1 MEVTVRRV
9 EQVLAIIVLTL
20 LAAGCIA
27 ILAPFTVAILWA
39 IIIALTTWPAYRR
52 VRNLVGGRRTLAATI
67 MILLL
72 VAGLVMPLVV
82 LATSLADDATAF
94 VRNVRAFFADG
105 VPAAPPWMYGL
116 PLIGD
121 RLAALWTDIAEG
133 TLTLG
138 QYIPKVI
145 QPVGSWLVKIG
156 AGVTQ
161 ALFDLTIGL
170 ITLFFIYRDGGTG
183 GRSLHDLAERI
194 GGDKSER
201 LLDIA
206 AKTMKGVVYGT
217 VGTAIA
223 QGILT
228 GIGLAVSGVPAATV
242 LGVIAGFAALFP
254 AGPVI
259 VWAPAAIWLL
269 TQGDVVWGVFLI
281 AWGSVAVGMSDNVL
295 KPMFIGQGID
305 LPFLLIMLGLIGGM
319 IAFGF
324 LGIFLG
330 PTLLAVG
337 YTLFSEWMSLRRAGR
352 SEDRPEEEGEA
363 STGDT

>member
-1 MEVTVRRV
+1 MDISVRRI

-27 ILAPFTVAILWA
+27 ILVPFTAAILWA
-39 IIIALTTWPAYRR
+39 VIIALTTWPAYRR
-52 VRNLVGGRRTLAATI
+52 LRDLLNGRRSLAATV
-67 MILLL
+67 MVLLL

-82 LATSLADDATAF
+82 LATSLADDATALL
-94 VRNVRAFFADG
+94 RNVREFFSEG
-105 VPAAPPWMYGL
+105 VPAAPSWMYGL

-121 RLAALWTDIAEG
+121 RLAHLWTDVAEG
-133 TLTLG
+133 TLSVG
-138 QYIPKVI
+138 QYVPKVI
-145 QPVGSWLVKIG
+145 QPVGSWLVRVG

-170 ITLFFIYRDGGTG
+170 ITLFFLYRDGGSG

-194 GGDKSER
+194 GGEKSER
-201 LLDIA
+201 LLDVA
-206 AKTMKGVVYGT
+206 ARTMKGVVYGT

-228 GIGLAVSGVPAATV
+228 AIGLAVSGVPAATV

-254 AGPVI
+254 AGPVV
-259 VWAPAAIWLL
+259 VWGPAAIWLL
-269 TQGDVVWGVFLI
+269 TQGDLLWGVFLI
-281 AWGSVAVGMSDNVL
+281 AWGSIAVGMSDNVL

-337 YTLFSEWMSLRRAGR
+337 YTLFSEWMSLRR
-352 SEDRPEEEGEA
+352 EDRAVAETAEA
-363 STGDT
+363 SDSSAGDA

>member
-1 MEVTVRRV
+1 MEITVQRV
-9 EQVLAIIVLTL
+9 EQLLAIIALVL

-27 ILAPFTVAILWA
+27 VLAPFTVAILWA
-39 IIIALTTWPAYRR
+39 VIIALTTWPAYRR
-52 VRNLVGGRRTLAATI
+52 VRSLVRGRRTLAATI

-72 VAGLVMPLVV
+72 VTALFMPMIV
-82 LATSLADDATAF
+82 LATSLADDAAAF
-94 VRNVRAFFADG
+94 IRNVREFFSDG
-105 VPAAPPWMYGL
+105 VPAAPAWMFGL

-121 RLAALWTDIAEG
+121 RLAALWSDFAAG
-133 TLTLG
+133 TLSLG
-138 QYIPKVI
+138 QYLPKYI
-145 QPVGSWLVKIG
+145 QSAGSGLVKIG

-170 ITLFFIYRDGGTG
+170 VTLFFIYQQGGAG
-183 GRSLHDLAERI
+183 GRDLSELAQRI

-201 LLDIA
+201 LLEVA
-206 AKTMKGVVYGT
+206 ATTMKGVVYGT

-228 GIGLAVSGVPAATV
+228 AIGLAVSGVPAATV

-254 AGPVI
+254 AGPVL
-259 VWAPAAIWLL
+259 VWGPAAIWLL
-269 TQGDVVWGVFLI
+269 SQGDI
-281 AWGSVAVGMSDNVL
+281 AWGLFLIGWGTVAVGMSDNVL
-295 KPMFIGQGID
+295 KPMFIGQGVD
-305 LPFLLIMLGLIGGM
+305 LHFLLIMLGLIGGM

-337 YTLFSEWMSLRRAGR
+337 YTLFSEWRAMR
-352 SEDRPEEEGEA
+352 MEDKAEPESGGEQGA
-363 STGDT
+363 AAD